1 VCTSH
6 IVSFIHSCTRLR
18 CSSNACAWCCRFQNP
33 VVIILRSDAEGSRFL
48 PPADWTRYGNQLSLS
63 LSLFLES
70 SDLTDRRVANL
81 SSLSVALLIKRWASR
96 FWDFDDLLH
105 SYLSVFVEAQ
115 ARDSAVSTAVG
126 SPIKVLR
133 DVLASLAENKRRS
146 FIDKRAVCLSLSLSL
161 SLSRT
166 A

>member
-1 VCTSH
+1 M
-6 IVSFIHSCTRLR
+6 
-18 CSSNACAWCCRFQNP
+18 
-33 VVIILRSDAEGSRFL
+33 
-48 PPADWTRYGNQLSLS
+48 
-63 LSLFLES
+63 
-70 SDLTDRRVANL
+70 ANL

>member
-1 VCTSH
+1 MCTSH